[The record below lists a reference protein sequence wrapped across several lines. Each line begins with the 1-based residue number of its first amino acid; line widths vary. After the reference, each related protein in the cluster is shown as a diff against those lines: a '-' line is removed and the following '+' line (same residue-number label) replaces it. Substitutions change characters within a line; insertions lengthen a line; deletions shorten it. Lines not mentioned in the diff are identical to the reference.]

1 MTELEISIGGRIF
14 SVACETEEQEK
25 VIKAAALRKEE
36 SDSIQTKLG
45 RLPEAKMLLLSALM
59 IADRLVDVESDSKI
73 LQERSEAF
81 SNIKNKNEELER
93 QKNAL
98 QNDYQKLEK
107 FVEKMLG
114 KLEMISDLSTKKST
128 ALLDDENSIK
138 KSTRINQNYFRNFL
152 PVSLL
157 LHLD

>member
-25 VIKAAALRKEE
+25 VKKAAALINEE
-36 SDSIQTKLG
+36 ADSIQTQLG

-73 LQERSEAF
+73 LQERSEDF
-81 SNIKNKNEELER
+81 SNIKNKNEELE
-93 QKNAL
+93 QKKNAL

-107 FVEKMLG
+107 FVEKVLG
-114 KLEMISDLSTKKST
+114 KLETVSDLSINKSD
-128 ALLDDENSIK
+128 ASLDDENLTK
-138 KSTRINQNYFRNFL
+138 KVDTDQPKLF
-152 PVSLL
+152 
-157 LHLD
+157 

>member
-14 SVACETEEQEK
+14 SVACETEEEEK
-25 VIKAAALRKEE
+25 VKRAAALISEE
-36 SDSIQTKLG
+36 ADSIQTQLG

-73 LQERSEAF
+73 LQERSEDF

-114 KLEMISDLSTKKST
+114 KLEMVSDLSTKKST
-128 ALLDDENSIK
+128 ALLEDENSIK
-138 KSTRINQNYFRNFL
+138 KVDTDQPKLF
-152 PVSLL
+152 
-157 LHLD
+157 